1 MFLICPADPP
11 RILDMSAK
19 DSRPIDRRED
29 ISPPV
34 LPLGSMIITMVACSA
49 HTAPNARCSLVTFST
64 NLSLVTVERSVGQ
77 AWIVLWIIY

>member
-34 LPLGSMIITMVACSA
+34 LPLGSMIITTTIVQQ
-49 HTAPNARCSLVTFST
+49 NI
-64 NLSLVTVERSVGQ
+64 LSYDNSCNMRNELCPECDGGNEMHISV
-77 AWIVLWIIY
+77 L